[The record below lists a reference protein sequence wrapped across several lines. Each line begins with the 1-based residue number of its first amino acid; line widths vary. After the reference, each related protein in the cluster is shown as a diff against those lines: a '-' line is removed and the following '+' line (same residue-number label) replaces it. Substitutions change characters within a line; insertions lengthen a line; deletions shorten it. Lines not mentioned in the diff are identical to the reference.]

1 MLREGDII
9 QLDLLGYHLI
19 AVNSAKV
26 ARDLLD
32 KRSGLYSDRPQFVSH
47 HFAGISPI
55 VILINRG

>member
-47 HFAGISPI
+47 RFAGIFPI